1 MSFLYDVVI
10 RVLFRCV
17 VSAFRRSRTKTRALL
32 RGLFLNGVAQRN
44 SRVGTTP
51 GDDKGVP
58 ENTCIRVLCVVGG
71 EL

>member
-10 RVLFRCV
+10 RVLLGCV

-44 SRVGTTP
+44 TGGNHPP
-51 GDDKGVP
+51 GDERSPGKYVY
-58 ENTCIRVLCVVGG
+58 TCLCVVGG